1 MKWNLTSGLAADT
14 VLYPRINETGRLYTA
29 DEDEDEDGSLACGGI
44 SKEFNP
50 LKETDVYGRPNP
62 YQNFSRGRLDS
73 LTVEMDSGVTDVIQ
87 NFLLQN
93 LSEPDSI
100 IGKSISMYLIPLADV
115 VEVKLTGSTFTA
127 IEACCTIALDETP

>member
-29 DEDEDEDGSLACGGI
+29 DDDGHGILAYSGI

-62 YQNFSRGRLDS
+62 YQDFSRGRLDS

-87 NFLLQN
+87 NYLL
-93 LSEPDSI
+93 
-100 IGKSISMYLIPLADV
+100 
-115 VEVKLTGSTFTA
+115 
-127 IEACCTIALDETP
+127 